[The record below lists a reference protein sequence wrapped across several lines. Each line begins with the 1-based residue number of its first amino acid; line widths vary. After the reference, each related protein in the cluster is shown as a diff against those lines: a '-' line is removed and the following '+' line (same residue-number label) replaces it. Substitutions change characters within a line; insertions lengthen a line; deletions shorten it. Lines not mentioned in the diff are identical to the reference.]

1 MWQISKPIIRFGQSA
16 IVGLICRRAVR
27 TSHASAGSSRVGPRH
42 GQGCRGARVGPA
54 MRAAGGM
61 QVSRVGLQP
70 GRGRGFARLIAAPL
84 ARVCSSRRAQP
95 RPRPGF
101 RPRASAQG
109 GAVACVFSLRLTA
122 PLRGS
127 VRRAGL
133 SRPRPHP
140 LVRWRLAALPG
151 RPLPAWQALP
161 RAPHGTP
168 AHGATAL
175 GSCACVACAHRRR
188 QRWRLRRSPCPCRPS
203 RIPGPQTAGDGPQAV
218 PGELVCLCARACGYF
233 TRRKPTMPSGSAT

>member
-1 MWQISKPIIRFGQSA
+1 MRRTRSPRPRPSA
-16 IVGLICRRAVR
+16 KRRTCDRTVADRYRDRDRHVIEFICRRAVR

-61 QVSRVGLQP
+61 QVSRGRP
-70 GRGRGFARLIAAPL
+70 GAWPSS
-84 ARVCSSRRAQP
+84 VSSR
-95 RPRPGF
+95 F
-101 RPRASAQG
+101 RS
-109 GAVACVFSLRLTA
+109 TA

-127 VRRAGL
+127 VPRAALSHGRRPR
-133 SRPRPHP
+133 SRPALAHRGPWARASSP
-140 LVRWRLAALPG
+140 RRFTARFAPVCSALRAQPPTPMAPCVPAPARLSG

-175 GSCACVACAHRRR
+175 GSCACVSCAHRRR
-188 QRWRLRRSPCPCRPS
+188 QRRRQRRSPCPGRP
-203 RIPGPQTAGDGPQAV
+203 
-218 PGELVCLCARACGYF
+218 
-233 TRRKPTMPSGSAT
+233 